1 MPLSNKKTGKDPNEK
16 KISKP
21 EITPIVM
28 NRDAA
33 SNFLKEVQGSK
44 VQPIEPVF
52 IDYNKDMDQ
61 FAWNKDVPV
70 LYKQNTTNDLFYLR
84 YIFEMGN
91 NNDKKLGTAAQYLRF
106 LGTSDMTLEQLNS
119 KFYGLACSFNVS
131 PGDDRTYITLSGLN
145 ENLPQAIELFEKI
158 LADAQPDK
166 TAYDNMV
173 KNILKSRTDAKLNQ
187 MQNFIRLLTYA
198 VYGKESATRNL
209 LSTEELQNMNP
220 SELTDRIHKLTSFK
234 HRIMYYGPSSEQELT
249 DVLNKY
255 HKVPA
260 QLQDIPAGK
269 KFCDATHSFQ

>member
-1 MPLSNKKTGKDPNEK
+1 
-16 KISKP
+16 
-21 EITPIVM
+21 M

-198 VYGKESATRNL
+198 VYGK
-209 LSTEELQNMNP
+209 
-220 SELTDRIHKLTSFK
+220 
-234 HRIMYYGPSSEQELT
+234 
-249 DVLNKY
+249 
-255 HKVPA
+255 
-260 QLQDIPAGK
+260 
-269 KFCDATHSFQ
+269 